1 MRYKDIAGLS
11 QTELNERKDTLRK
24 ELVLDRFDKASGKL
38 LNTAAPRLKR
48 KELAKVLTRLSEIER
63 KA

>member
-1 MRYKDIAGLS
+1 MKYKEIAGLNQS
-11 QTELNERKDTLRK
+11 ELNERRETLRK

-48 KELAKVLTRLSEIER
+48 KELAQVLTRLSEIER

>member
-1 MRYKDIAGLS
+1 MKYKEIAGMS
-11 QTELNERKDTLRK
+11 QSELRDRRDSLRK

-38 LNTAAPRLKR
+38 LNTAAPRQKR
-48 KELAKVLTRLSEIER
+48 KELAKVLTRLNEIER

>member
-1 MRYKDIAGLS
+1 MRYKEIAGLS
-11 QTELNERKDTLRK
+11 QTELKERGDTLRK

-38 LNTAAPRLKR
+38 LNSAAPRLKR
-48 KELAKVLTRLSEIER
+48 KELAQVLTRLNEIER

>member
-1 MRYKDIAGLS
+1 MKYKEIAGMG
-11 QTELNERKDTLRK
+11 QTELRDRLESLRK

-48 KELAKVLTRLSEIER
+48 KELAQVLTRLNEIER